1 MIIQSAEAY
10 LNGQVLVIDKPKGWT
25 SFQVVKKIRFLIKKK
40 YNLKKIKVG
49 HAGTLDP
56 LATGVLILC
65 TGKLTKK
72 INLIQ
77 NQNKIYVG
85 TITLGGTTPSYDLET
100 PINNNFKTEHL
111 NKDLIIAKSKKFIGT
126 VEQKPPIFSALKKD
140 GERLYVKARKGEKVN
155 IQKRKVF
162 IKSFKITEVD
172 GVNVHFKIEC
182 GKGTYIRSIAH
193 DLGADLSCGGYLSK
207 LKRIAVGEYNLTK
220 SLSLENE
227 TSLLKL

>member
-1 MIIQSAEAY
+1 MIIQSAKAY
-10 LNGQVLVIDKPKGWT
+10 LNGQILVIDKPKGWT
-25 SFQVVKKIRFLIKKK
+25 SFQVVKKIRFLIKKIQ
-40 YNLKKIKVG
+40 LKKIKVG

-111 NKDLIIAKSKKFIGT
+111 NKDLITSQVKKICWNNRT
-126 VEQKPPIFSALKKD
+126 KTS
-140 GERLYVKARKGEKVN
+140 
-155 IQKRKVF
+155 
-162 IKSFKITEVD
+162 
-172 GVNVHFKIEC
+172 
-182 GKGTYIRSIAH
+182 
-193 DLGADLSCGGYLSK
+193 YLFCS
-207 LKRIAVGEYNLTK
+207 
-220 SLSLENE
+220 
-227 TSLLKL
+227 

>member
-1 MIIQSAEAY
+1 MIIQSAKAY
-10 LNGQVLVIDKPKGWT
+10 LNGQILVIDKPKGWT

-77 NQNKIYVG
+77 NQNKVYVG
-85 TITLGGTTPSYDLET
+85 TITLGGTTASYDLET
-100 PINNNFKTEHL
+100 PVNNNFKTEHL
-111 NKDLIIAKSKKFIGT
+111 NKDLIIAKSKKFVGI
-126 VEQKPPIFSALKKD
+126 VEQKPPVFSALKKN

-155 IQKRKVF
+155 IKKRKVF
-162 IKSFKITEVD
+162 IKSFEIADVD

-193 DLGADLSCGGYLSK
+193 DLGTDLNCGGYLSE
-207 LKRIAVGEYNLTK
+207 LKRIAVGKYNLTK
-220 SLSLENE
+220 SLSVENE

>member
-1 MIIQSAEAY
+1 MIIQSAKAY
-10 LNGQVLVIDKPKGWT
+10 LNGQILVIDKPKGWT

-56 LATGVLILC
+56 LATGVLVLC

-77 NQNKIYVG
+77 NQNKVYVG

-111 NKDLIIAKSKKFIGT
+111 SEDLILAKSRKFVGII
-126 VEQKPPIFSALKKD
+126 EQKPPIFSALKKN

-155 IQKRKVF
+155 IKKRKVF
-162 IKSFKITEVD
+162 IKSFEITDID

-182 GKGTYIRSIAH
+182 SKGTYIRSIAH
-193 DLGADLSCGGYLSK
+193 DLGAELNCGGYLSE
-207 LKRIAVGEYNLTK
+207 LKRIAIGDYNLTK
-220 SLSLENE
+220 SLSVENE
-227 TSLLKL
+227 ISLLKL

>member
-1 MIIQSAEAY
+1 MIIQSAKAY
-10 LNGQVLVIDKPKGWT
+10 LNGQILVIDKPKGWT

-56 LATGVLILC
+56 LASGVLVLC

-111 NKDLIIAKSKKFIGT
+111 SKDLILEKSKKFVGII
-126 VEQKPPIFSALKKD
+126 EQKPPIFSALKKN

-155 IQKRKVF
+155 IKKRKVM
-162 IKSFKITEVD
+162 IKSFDITNVD
-172 GVNVHFKIEC
+172 GVNVQFKVEC

-193 DLGADLSCGGYLSK
+193 DLGAELNCGGYLSE

-220 SLSLENE
+220 SLSVENE

>member
-40 YNLKKIKVG
+40 YQLNKIKVG

-77 NQNKIYVG
+77 NKNKIYIG

-100 PINNNFKTEHL
+100 PINNNIKTEHL
-111 NKDLIIAKSKKFIGT
+111 NK
-126 VEQKPPIFSALKKD
+126 
-140 GERLYVKARKGEKVN
+140 
-155 IQKRKVF
+155 
-162 IKSFKITEVD
+162 
-172 GVNVHFKIEC
+172 
-182 GKGTYIRSIAH
+182 
-193 DLGADLSCGGYLSK
+193 
-207 LKRIAVGEYNLTK
+207 
-220 SLSLENE
+220 
-227 TSLLKL
+227 

>member
-1 MIIQSAEAY
+1 MIIQSAKAY
-10 LNGQVLVIDKPKGWT
+10 LNGQILVIDKPKGWT

-126 VEQKPPIFSALKKD
+126 VEQKTP
-140 GERLYVKARKGEKVN
+140 
-155 IQKRKVF
+155 
-162 IKSFKITEVD
+162 
-172 GVNVHFKIEC
+172 
-182 GKGTYIRSIAH
+182 
-193 DLGADLSCGGYLSK
+193 YLFC
-207 LKRIAVGEYNLTK
+207 T
-220 SLSLENE
+220 
-227 TSLLKL
+227 

>member
-1 MIIQSAEAY
+1 MIIQSAKAY
-10 LNGQVLVIDKPKGWT
+10 LNGQILVIDKPKGWT

-56 LATGVLILC
+56 LASCVLVLC

-111 NKDLIIAKSKKFIGT
+111 SKDLILEKSKKFVGII
-126 VEQKPPIFSALKKD
+126 EQKPPIFSALKKN

-155 IQKRKVF
+155 IKKRKVM
-162 IKSFKITEVD
+162 IKSFEITNVD
-172 GVNVHFKIEC
+172 GVNVQFKVEC

-193 DLGADLSCGGYLSK
+193 DLGAELNCGGYLSE

-220 SLSLENE
+220 SLSVENE

>member
-40 YNLKKIKVG
+40 YKLKKIKVG

-111 NKDLIIAKSKKFIGT
+111 NKDLIISKSKKFIGI
-126 VEQKPPIFSALKKD
+126 VEQKPPIFSALKKN

-162 IKSFKITEVD
+162 VKSFEIIEVV

-193 DLGADLSCGGYLSK
+193 DLGADLSCGGYLSE

-220 SLSLENE
+220 SLSIENE

>member
-1 MIIQSAEAY
+1 MLKNQIF
-10 LNGQVLVIDKPKGWT
+10 N
-25 SFQVVKKIRFLIKKK
+25 KKIQ
-40 YNLKKIKVG
+40 LKKIKVG
-49 HAGTLDP
+49 HHSTLDP

-126 VEQKPPIFSALKKD
+126 VEQKPPIFSA
-140 GERLYVKARKGEKVN
+140 
-155 IQKRKVF
+155 
-162 IKSFKITEVD
+162 
-172 GVNVHFKIEC
+172 
-182 GKGTYIRSIAH
+182 
-193 DLGADLSCGGYLSK
+193 
-207 LKRIAVGEYNLTK
+207 
-220 SLSLENE
+220 
-227 TSLLKL
+227 